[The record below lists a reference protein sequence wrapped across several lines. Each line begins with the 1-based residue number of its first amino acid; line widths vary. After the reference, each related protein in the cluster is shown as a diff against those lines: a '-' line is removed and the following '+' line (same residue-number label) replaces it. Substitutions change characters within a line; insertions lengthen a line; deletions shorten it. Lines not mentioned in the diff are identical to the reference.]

1 MNNENIIILNLDD
14 ISLLQEALRNYRES
28 KCIVAESFQNQANST
43 LRKLYSIQ
51 VFLKNSS
58 SKELYIQKQE

>member
-14 ISLLQEALRNYRES
+14 ISLLQEALRNYCETKS
-28 KCIVAESFQNQANST
+28 IVTENFQNQVNST

-51 VFLKNSS
+51 VSLKNSS
-58 SKELYIQKQE
+58 SKELYIQK